1 MLAVQSAAIIATLI
15 AITSVDST
23 EVKQQT
29 LGVSSNLRTTTVLRN
44 LESSDS
50 SCECK
55 LAPRPCVFFHGIGN
69 KNEMAELQ
77 DIPKN
82 TSGRMGN
89 MNAHAPCCSTVK
101 YAVLNTVDYGW
112 TDDTLQQ
119 KFCDHALSMSDS
131 SDVIAHSIRD
141 TVVVTHSMGGLVMAG
156 AVATGKCRFD
166 VSSAWV
172 SISAPMMGSMA
183 ADYIEDFCNDE
194 IDDIKTELFD
204 LLGYCPVPVARKSIT
219 YQNEKHSSPE
229 LNAAYTAAQKAYGAN
244 VYASMCSN
252 YYDGV
257 VSQYQVQSVIAGK
270 IIPHKSRK
278 NDGLVEFQSCAA
290 GLSESL
296 FGDSYEYRF
305 YAPRLNHADT
315 AFLTH
320 DGLFKDSQKPFKW
333 FECLF

>member
-1 MLAVQSAAIIATLI
+1 
-15 AITSVDST
+15 
-23 EVKQQT
+23 
-29 LGVSSNLRTTTVLRN
+29 
-44 LESSDS
+44 
-50 SCECK
+50 
-55 LAPRPCVFFHGIGN
+55 
-69 KNEMAELQ
+69 
-77 DIPKN
+77 
-82 TSGRMGN
+82 MGN

-141 TVVVTHSMGGLVMAG
+141 TVVVTHSMGGLVMWQLE
-156 AVATGKCRFD
+156 
-166 VSSAWV
+166 SADLM
-172 SISAPMMGSMA
+172 SAQRG
-183 ADYIEDFCNDE
+183 
-194 IDDIKTELFD
+194 
-204 LLGYCPVPVARKSIT
+204 
-219 YQNEKHSSPE
+219 
-229 LNAAYTAAQKAYGAN
+229 
-244 VYASMCSN
+244 N

-305 YAPRLNHADT
+305 YAPSYAHQVLLLKAFVKFDNLYEELSSITQGVHAKAASNMNLENQKHANPVTRRDGVYNNDKNDDDNGNATEVSYASAGICDDT
-315 AFLTH
+315 CDASGLGNPYDASGPD
-320 DGLFKDSQKPFKW
+320 DGDACGNYDGHHRGRSGDELGDGAGTASGTFGRDNDAG
-333 FECLF
+333 